1 VHGQGFAESGGGG
14 QDLAVGADTVHSTQP
29 YVGLT
34 LMHAFGRADK
44 PVTVHLDVDY
54 AREMARRTRMVTVF
68 SQDGTAFPARG
79 ASLAHQIV
87 SVGAGLYAQAGR
99 SWSISGDASTQF
111 REGSMVHLQVRYD
124 F

>member
-1 VHGQGFAESGGGG
+1 
-14 QDLAVGADTVHSTQP
+14 
-29 YVGLT
+29 
-34 LMHAFGRADK
+34 
-44 PVTVHLDVDY
+44 
-54 AREMARRTRMVTVF
+54 MVTVF

-79 ASLAHQIV
+79 ASFAHQIV